1 MKSLIYFVEEY
12 MKIGKKLAIGLV
24 LVMMGSFVFAG
35 GKSDTGG
42 TKQIVVGYAP
52 TTMNNP
58 FWLAVLEGVK
68 SVLEP
73 QGIKI
78 VTIDPQSDQARM
90 NDQIGDLLAQGID
103 ALLVAPFDS
112 AAIRPALVECK
123 NKGVPIINFDTPVA
137 DQDLVTSIVASDN
150 VNAGVVVAKDMMS
163 KLPRGSKV
171 AILHSP
177 SGQACIDRYDGF
189 IKESNGYFTII
200 QPVADGKGDTGV
212 SMPIA
217 GDFLRST
224 PDLAA
229 FFAVNDPSAAG
240 CINALREAK
249 NTSVLVYGV
258 DGSPDAKQLI
268 SEGTQT
274 GTGAQS
280 PISIGKKT
288 AEAAIAAIKGQPVQK
303 NIVIETFIINAANI
317 GQYNIAGWQ

>member
-1 MKSLIYFVEEY
+1 MRSLFIFVEEY
-12 MKIGKKLAIGLV
+12 MKIGRRLTLALILI
-24 LVMMGSFVFAG
+24 MTSSFAFAG
-35 GKSDTGG
+35 GNKDAGG
-42 TKQIVVGYAP
+42 AKQIVVGYAP

-58 FWLAVLEGVK
+58 FWLAVLDGVK

-73 QGIKI
+73 AGVKI
-78 VTIDPQSDQARM
+78 VTIDPQNDQARM

-112 AAIRPALVECK
+112 AAVRPALVELK
-123 NKGVPIINFDTPVA
+123 NKGVPVINFDTPVV
-137 DQDLVTSIVASDN
+137 DKDLVASIIASDN
-150 VNAGVVVAKDMMS
+150 VNAGVVVAKDMMA

-189 IKESNGYFTII
+189 MRESNGYFTII

-217 GDFLRST
+217 ADFLRST

-240 CINALREAK
+240 CINALREAR
-249 NTSVLVYGV
+249 NTNVLVYGV
-258 DGSPDAKQLI
+258 DGAPDAKQLI
-268 SEGTQT
+268 KEGAMT

-280 PISIGKKT
+280 PIGIGKKT
-288 AEAAIAAIKGQPVQK
+288 AEAALAVINGQSVEK

-317 GQYNIAGWQ
+317 DQYDIAGWQ